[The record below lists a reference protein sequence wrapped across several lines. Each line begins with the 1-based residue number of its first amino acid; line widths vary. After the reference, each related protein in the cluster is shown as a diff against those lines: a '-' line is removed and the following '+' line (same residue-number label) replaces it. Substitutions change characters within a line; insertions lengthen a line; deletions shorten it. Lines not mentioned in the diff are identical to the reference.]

1 VNAPPAG
8 TQVSYTQIG
17 LKFQSHRKKLILAT
31 KSALVN
37 APPAER
43 EASGS
48 PLEGSE
54 DNYLDHL
61 KPKSPAQTGVTYNF

>member
-1 VNAPPAG
+1 
-8 TQVSYTQIG
+8 
-17 LKFQSHRKKLILAT
+17 
-31 KSALVN
+31 VN

-48 PLEGSE
+48 PLEGGE

-61 KPKSPAQTGVTYNF
+61 KPKSETRSTKQTRITKIPMTKT